1 MKELSTMVELTGAEL
16 DAVAAGAP
24 LIVVAD
30 VVDVGDVNVDVAI
43 PVNAAAA
50 VAVLGT
56 AGARPYSPVKYL
68 ICSRLRLSRGRHS
81 SCHTRGL

>member
-56 AGARPYSPVKYL
+56 AGAL
-68 ICSRLRLSRGRHS
+68 ATQFGRI
-81 SCHTRGL
+81 RQ